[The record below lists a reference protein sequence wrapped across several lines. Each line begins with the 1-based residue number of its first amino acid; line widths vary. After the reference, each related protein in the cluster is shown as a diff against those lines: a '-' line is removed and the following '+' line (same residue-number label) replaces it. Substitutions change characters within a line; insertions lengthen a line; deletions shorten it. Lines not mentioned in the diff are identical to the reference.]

1 MDKKIYFI
9 WIWWIWI
16 SALARYYNEIWYKVY
31 WSDKTSSEL
40 IENLKKENIDIIIW
54 QDKNRID
61 NNSFEKIIY
70 TEAIKKEQE
79 EYKKA
84 KELWLELLSYPE
96 WLWQVANDNNLIT
109 ISWTH
114 GKSTTTSM
122 ASIMLKNS
130 GKNFSSIIW
139 TLLTEFW
146 WKNFY
151 HRDNNKIDKEKL
163 FVIEACEYRRS
174 FLNYKPFISII
185 TNIEIDHLDYYKDLS
200 DYIKAFKELVYNIKN
215 WGFLIIN
222 WQENNSRQLIELR
235 KDISI
240 IEVFDNYFI
249 YNWQKIFFPEIKLN
263 IPGWHILYD
272 AKLVYVLWYI
282 LNIDKKI
289 ILDSLESYNWVW
301 RRMEYLWQSNNWNI
315 FISDYG
321 HHPTEIKL
329 TLEAIKNK
337 YLDKNIITIF
347 QPHQYSRT
355 FELLKDFKLCFNYTD
370 KLIIPNIYES
380 RDSEEDKK
388 RINVDLLLKNIEI
401 EDKENWQW
409 LDKTLERILELDK
422 EKNNVFI
429 LMWAWDID
437 NLRYKLNLKR

>member
-61 NNSFEKIIY
+61 NSFEKIIY

-96 WLWQVANDNNLIT
+96 WLWQVVNDNNLIT

-249 YNWQKIFFPEIKLN
+249 YDWQKIFFPEIKLN

-289 ILDSLESYNWVW
+289 ILDSLQSYNWVW

-355 FELLKDFKLCFNYTD
+355 FELLKDFKQCFNYTD

-401 EDKENWQW
+401 QDKENWQW
-409 LDKTLERILELDK
+409 LDRTLERILELNK

>member
-61 NNSFEKIIY
+61 NSFEKIIY

-355 FELLKDFKLCFNYTD
+355 FELLKDFKQCFNYTD

-401 EDKENWQW
+401 QDKENWQW
-409 LDKTLERILELDK
+409 LDRTLERILELNK

>member
-61 NNSFEKIIY
+61 NSFEKIIY

-249 YNWQKIFFPEIKLN
+249 HNWQKIFFPEIKLN

-289 ILDSLESYNWVW
+289 ILDSLQSYNWVW

-355 FELLKDFKLCFNYTD
+355 FELLKDFKQCFNYTD

-401 EDKENWQW
+401 QDKENWQW
-409 LDKTLERILELDK
+409 LDRTLERILELNK

>member
-9 WIWWIWI
+9 WIWGIWI

-61 NNSFEKIIY
+61 NSFEKIIY

-96 WLWQVANDNNLIT
+96 WLWQVTNDNNLIT

-122 ASIMLKNS
+122 VSIMLKNS
-130 GKNFSSIIW
+130 GKDFSSIIW

-163 FVIEACEYRRS
+163 FVIEACEYKRS

-200 DYIKAFKELVYNIKN
+200 DYIKAFKELVYNIKI

-355 FELLKDFKLCFNYTD
+355 FELIEDFKQCFNYTD

-388 RINVDLLLKNIEI
+388 RINVDLLLKNIKI
-401 EDKENWQW
+401 NNKENWQW

-422 EKNNVFI
+422 DKNNVFI
-429 LMWAWDID
+429 LMWAWDVD

>member
-40 IENLKKENIDIIIW
+40 IEKLKKENIGIIIW

-61 NNSFEKIIY
+61 NSFEKIIY

-96 WLWQVANDNNLIT
+96 WLWQVTNDNNLIT

-249 YNWQKIFFPEIKLN
+249 YDWQKIFFPEIKLN

-289 ILDSLESYNWVW
+289 ILDSLQSYNWVW

-355 FELLKDFKLCFNYTD
+355 FELLKDFKQCFNYTD

-401 EDKENWQW
+401 QDKENWQW
-409 LDKTLERILELDK
+409 LDRTLERILELNK

>member
-40 IENLKKENIDIIIW
+40 IEKLKKENIDIIIW

-61 NNSFEKIIY
+61 NSFEKIIY

-96 WLWQVANDNNLIT
+96 WLWQVANDNILIT

-355 FELLKDFKLCFNYTD
+355 FELLKDFKQCFNYTD

-401 EDKENWQW
+401 QDKENWQW
-409 LDKTLERILELDK
+409 LDRTLERILELNK
-422 EKNNVFI
+422 EKNNV
-429 LMWAWDID
+429 
-437 NLRYKLNLKR
+437 NT

>member
-61 NNSFEKIIY
+61 NSFEKIIY

-96 WLWQVANDNNLIT
+96 WVWQVTNDNNLIT

-355 FELLKDFKLCFNYTD
+355 FELLKDFKQCFNYTD

-409 LDKTLERILELDK
+409 LDRTLERILELNK
-422 EKNNVFI
+422 EKNNIFI
-429 LMWAWDID
+429 LMWAWDVD
-437 NLRYKLNLKR
+437 NLRYELNLKR

>member
-54 QDKNRID
+54 QDRNRID
-61 NNSFEKIIY
+61 NSFEKIIY

-249 YNWQKIFFPEIKLN
+249 YDWQKIFFPEIKLN

-355 FELLKDFKLCFNYTD
+355 FELLKDFKQCFNYTD

-401 EDKENWQW
+401 QDKENWQW
-409 LDKTLERILELDK
+409 LDRTLERILELNK

>member
-61 NNSFEKIIY
+61 NSFEKIIY

-96 WLWQVANDNNLIT
+96 WLWQVTNDNNLIT

-355 FELLKDFKLCFNYTD
+355 FELLKDFKQCFNYTD

>member
-61 NNSFEKIIY
+61 NSFEKIIY

-240 IEVFDNYFI
+240 IEVFGNYFI
-249 YNWQKIFFPEIKLN
+249 HNWQKIFFPEIKLN

-289 ILDSLESYNWVW
+289 ILDSLQSYNWVW

-355 FELLKDFKLCFNYTD
+355 FELLKDFKQCFNYTD

-401 EDKENWQW
+401 QDKENWQW
-409 LDKTLERILELDK
+409 LDRTLERILELNK

>member
-61 NNSFEKIIY
+61 NSFEKIIY

-96 WLWQVANDNNLIT
+96 WLWQVTNDNNLIT

-289 ILDSLESYNWVW
+289 ILDNLESYNWVW

-355 FELLKDFKLCFNYTD
+355 FELLKDFKQCFNYTD

-401 EDKENWQW
+401 QDKENWQW
-409 LDKTLERILELDK
+409 LDRTLERILELNK

>member
-9 WIWWIWI
+9 WIWGIWI

-31 WSDKTSSEL
+31 WSDKNSSEL

-54 QDKNRID
+54 QYKNRID
-61 NNSFEKIIY
+61 NSFEKIIY

-96 WLWQVANDNNLIT
+96 WLWQVTNDNNLIT

-130 GKNFSSIIW
+130 GKDFSSIIW
-139 TLLTEFW
+139 TLLKEFW

-163 FVIEACEYRRS
+163 FIIEACEYRRS

-200 DYIKAFKELVYNIKN
+200 DYIKAFKELVYNIKI

-289 ILDSLESYNWVW
+289 ILDSLKSYNWVW

-355 FELLKDFKLCFNYTD
+355 FELIEDFKQCFNYTD

-401 EDKENWQW
+401 QDKENWQW

-422 EKNNVFI
+422 DKNNVFI
-429 LMWAWDID
+429 LMWAWDVD

>member
-1 MDKKIYFI
+1 MDKKVYFI

-61 NNSFEKIIY
+61 NSFEKIIY

-96 WLWQVANDNNLIT
+96 WLWQVVNDNNLIT

-249 YNWQKIFFPEIKLN
+249 YDWQKIFFPEIKLN

-289 ILDSLESYNWVW
+289 ILDSLQSYNWVW

-355 FELLKDFKLCFNYTD
+355 FELLKDFKQCFNYTD

-401 EDKENWQW
+401 QDKENWQW
-409 LDKTLERILELDK
+409 LDRTLERILELNK

>member
-9 WIWWIWI
+9 WIWGIWI

-61 NNSFEKIIY
+61 NSFEKIIY

-96 WLWQVANDNNLIT
+96 WLWQVTNDNNLIT

-122 ASIMLKNS
+122 VSIMLKNS
-130 GKNFSSIIW
+130 GKDFSSIIW

-163 FVIEACEYRRS
+163 FVIEACEYKRS

-200 DYIKAFKELVYNIKN
+200 DYIKAFKELVYNIKI

-235 KDISI
+235 KDIYI

-355 FELLKDFKLCFNYTD
+355 FELIEDFKQCFNYTD

-388 RINVDLLLKNIEI
+388 RINVDLLLKNIKI
-401 EDKENWQW
+401 NNKENWQW

-422 EKNNVFI
+422 DKNNVFI
-429 LMWAWDID
+429 LMWAWDVD

>member
-1 MDKKIYFI
+1 
-9 WIWWIWI
+9 
-16 SALARYYNEIWYKVY
+16 
-31 WSDKTSSEL
+31 
-40 IENLKKENIDIIIW
+40 
-54 QDKNRID
+54 
-61 NNSFEKIIY
+61 
-70 TEAIKKEQE
+70 
-79 EYKKA
+79 
-84 KELWLELLSYPE
+84 
-96 WLWQVANDNNLIT
+96 
-109 ISWTH
+109 
-114 GKSTTTSM
+114 M

-249 YNWQKIFFPEIKLN
+249 YDWQKIFFPEIKLN

-289 ILDSLESYNWVW
+289 ILDSLQSYNWVW

-355 FELLKDFKLCFNYTD
+355 FELLKDFKQCFNYTD

-401 EDKENWQW
+401 QDKENWQW
-409 LDKTLERILELDK
+409 LDRTLERILELNK